1 MAYATAVDIA
11 DRLGRELDDVE
22 ARIVEARL
30 EDAETLIKTRVP
42 TLDALIIEGKQNA
55 RLVIMVESDVI
66 LRLIRNPDGFTQET
80 DGNYSYS
87 IDARVASGRL
97 SLLPEEWG
105 MLGVSTSIALIAA
118 TIALPVETYSSA
130 NPIADFESGLDTTAT
145 V

>member
-30 EDAETLIKTRVP
+30 EDAETLIQTRVP

-118 TIALPVETYSSA
+118 TIALPVETYSSV
-130 NPIADFESGLDTTAT
+130 NPNADFESGLDTTAT